1 MNGPKKKTLSNPE
14 IQDGIAV
21 LVLGVALL
29 IYSLFKHYTARVQ
42 TEWKMSPYLFPV
54 LISVFAIL
62 LAFSLFAD
70 GRRVMAS
77 EEKKK
82 DSGSLINFKRVVMV
96 ALMAVVYEILMNI
109 TGYIPA
115 TVVFLMAMIRFF
127 GEKRW
132 WMIVVIAVATSLIIY
147 LLFGILLNVRFP

>member
-1 MNGPKKKTLSNPE
+1 MNGPKKKIITSPE
-14 IQDGIAV
+14 IQDGIVV
-21 LVLGVALL
+21 LFFGVALL
-29 IYSLFKHYTARVQ
+29 IYSLFMHYTARVR

-70 GRRVMAS
+70 GKRAQESV
-77 EEKKK
+77 EKRK
-82 DSGSLINFKRVVMV
+82 DSIGFLHIKRVLAV
-96 ALMAVVYEILMNI
+96 ALMAIVYEVLMNI
-109 TGYIPA
+109 AGYIPA

-132 WMIVVIAVATSLIIY
+132 WMIAVIAVASTLIIY

>member
-1 MNGPKKKTLSNPE
+1 MNGPKKKVLSNPE
-14 IQDGIAV
+14 IQDGIVV
-21 LVLGVALL
+21 LLLGVALL
-29 IYSLFKHYTARVQ
+29 IYSLYNHYTARVQ
-42 TEWKMSPYLFPV
+42 TEWKMSPYLFPAV
-54 LISVFAIL
+54 ISVFAIM

-70 GRRVMAS
+70 GRRMPAS
-77 EEKKK
+77 DEKKK
-82 DSGSLINFKRVVMV
+82 GSDSFLNFKRVLAV
-96 ALMAVVYEILMNI
+96 ALMAIVYEILMNI

-147 LLFGILLNVRFP
+147 LLFGVLLNVRFP